1 MNKIECKEVL
11 NEIGGG
17 IVLDESNDFHYCPYC
32 GQRVYNIKQI

>member
-11 NEIGGG
+11 NEIGG

-32 GQRVYNIKQI
+32 GERVYDIKQI